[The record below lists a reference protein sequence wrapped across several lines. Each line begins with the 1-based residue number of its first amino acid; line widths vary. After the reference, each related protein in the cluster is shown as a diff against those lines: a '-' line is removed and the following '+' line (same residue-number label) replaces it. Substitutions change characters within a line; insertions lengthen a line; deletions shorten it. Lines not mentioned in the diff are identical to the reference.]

1 MGVGGGVI
9 EASSSGKRRGKPGK
23 GLTVGLEA
31 VTASPHV
38 WLLVRDIDRPHP
50 LFLHLHKLQWLGEV
64 RRRRVETAGVE
75 VRAE

>member
-9 EASSSGKRRGKPGK
+9 EACSSGKRRGKPGK

-31 VTASPHV
+31 ATASPHV
-38 WLLVRDIDRPHP
+38 WLLVRDIDRPHS
-50 LFLHLHKLQWLGEV
+50 LFLHLHKLQWLGAV